1 MRTDQLDGETD
12 WKLKVAVPSCQ
23 ALPTNEVY
31 SKNNTHKRNHCIY
44 VIIMQKLFNIGG
56 SVFAEKP
63 HKDIYNFV
71 GNFTMVK
78 LNFAH

>member
-1 MRTDQLDGETD
+1 
-12 WKLKVAVPSCQ
+12 
-23 ALPTNEVY
+23 
-31 SKNNTHKRNHCIY
+31 
-44 VIIMQKLFNIGG
+44 MQKLFSIGG

-78 LNFAH
+78 IKFLHINNF